1 MTAHLYVSSADLVIS
16 AADQASHPVKIRGA
30 MSLSMG
36 SAVATRVL
44 RRSFN
49 YDPTTAA
56 LTTAMTAAQVKTA
69 IEAAGTWGQV
79 GDPYV
84 APGEFTDRDDAGA
97 WYAIFVTSYTSGG
110 TDRIRG

>member
-1 MTAHLYVSSADLVIS
+1 MASHLYVSGDDLVIT
-16 AADQASHPVKIRGA
+16 AVDQASHPIWVKGPL
-30 MSLSMG
+30 SLSMG
-36 SAVATRVL
+36 AAVATRAL
-44 RRSFN
+44 KRSFN
-49 YDPTTAA
+49 YVPETAA
-56 LTTAMTAAQVKTA
+56 LTIAMTPAQVKAA